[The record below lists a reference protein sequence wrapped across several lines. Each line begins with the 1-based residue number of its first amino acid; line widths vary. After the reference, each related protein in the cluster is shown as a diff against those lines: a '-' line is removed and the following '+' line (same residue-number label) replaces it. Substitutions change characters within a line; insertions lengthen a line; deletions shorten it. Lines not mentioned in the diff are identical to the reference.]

1 MDRII
6 KLNKSRCMEEDL
18 QFHTSFLYREFKEF
32 IFKQYPFN
40 DKSIKDRYVWTIR
53 MIEDTSFI
61 QQKSGE

>member
-1 MDRII
+1 
-6 KLNKSRCMEEDL
+6 MEEDL